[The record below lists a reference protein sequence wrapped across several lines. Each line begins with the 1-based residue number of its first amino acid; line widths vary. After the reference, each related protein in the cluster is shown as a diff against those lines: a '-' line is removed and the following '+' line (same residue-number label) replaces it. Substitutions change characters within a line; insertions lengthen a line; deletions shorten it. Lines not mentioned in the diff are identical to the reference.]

1 MENRNISIRH
11 SLGWSIQISK
21 QKQIYQKLIHYSKI
35 STLQSIISSKRQL
48 QDAAKHLFNDQ
59 ESKINWSHHLNS

>member
-35 STLQSIISSKRQL
+35 SRKCNRMVKYFNQTTTNRVAYQS
-48 QDAAKHLFNDQ
+48 N
-59 ESKINWSHHLNS
+59 SHRSTNQFQGG

>member
-35 STLQSIISSKRQL
+35 SRECNLAVNYFIQTTITRCGKASVQ
-48 QDAAKHLFNDQ
+48 
-59 ESKINWSHHLNS
+59 